1 MTKPKS
7 QHGFTITELLISVV
21 IIAIGV
27 VGFSTAVGLV
37 STELWIGQRDT
48 DVSMLVAHPAEAL
61 NALPYESVQSGARS
75 EGDYQ
80 LAWVVQGSNPKKV
93 VLEATYSRRS
103 GSQVSDTVV
112 IYIPR

>member
-48 DVSMLVAHPAEAL
+48 DVSMLVADQAEL
-61 NALPYESVQSGARS
+61 LKALPYESVQSGARS
-75 EGDYQ
+75 EGGYQ